1 MIALAWL
8 LLFFIIVGV
17 LAYHRSSLS
26 VYCIAILI
34 YLLWVSG
41 LSGLGLIGSSVLWV
55 FYLLFILLFAYPPL
69 RRRII
74 TAPIFTHYQ
83 KIKPT
88 LSVTEKEALM
98 IGTVGWEGELFSGM
112 PQWSKFNSYAAPQLS
127 AEEEEFLAGP
137 VEQLCQMIDNWEIN
151 HYLFN
156 LPPHVWQF
164 LKEQGFFSL
173 IIPKQYGGKQFS
185 ALGHSAV
192 IAKIAGRST
201 AAATVVA
208 VPNSLG
214 PAELLLE
221 YGTEEQKSYYLPRL
235 AKGEEIPCFALTSP
249 EAGSD
254 AGSMPDHGV
263 VCRDMW
269 QGEEVLGI
277 RLEWDKR
284 YITLAPV
291 ATLLGLA
298 FKLYDPDGLLGQQ
311 KEIGITCALIPVTTP
326 GVHIGRRHY
335 PLNSAFPNGPTQGVN
350 VFVPLSAIIGG
361 PEMAGKGWHML
372 IERLSVG
379 RAVTLPS
386 MSAGGAKIATFTT
399 GAYAAI
405 RKQFNLAIGHFEG
418 VQEALTAI
426 AGYTY
431 IIDAVR
437 QFSVAAIDRGERPAV
452 PSAISKYHTTEL
464 ARMVANHAMDVH
476 GGKGICMGPRNY
488 IAQAYEEAPIAITV
502 EGANILTRCMII
514 FGQGVMRCH
523 PYLLAELTAALQPDR
538 AQGLRAFDKALF
550 GHLGFVI
557 SNKCRSFFLGLTQGR
572 GTASPVS
579 GPTKRY
585 YQQIN
590 RFSAAFA
597 LTADLVV
604 LTLGGEFKRREH
616 LSGRLGDV
624 LSMLYLTSAVLKRFE
639 HQGCPEEDLPLLHW
653 ACQTLFFKLEQA
665 FTGIF
670 ANLPHRWLAR
680 SLQFLVFPLGRSFNL
695 PDDKQCHRVAQLIL
709 TPTNSRERLTNGA
722 YTTPVANNFA
732 GLIDVALRKVLA
744 AEPTEKKLHIAE
756 REGMISGNTRS
767 EKITAAVTAAI
778 LTDEEAELLR
788 QADKARKE
796 IIAVDDFPPEELSRE
811 LFSPASPVSERG
823 PE

>member
-1 MIALAWL
+1 MIALAWII
-8 LLFFIIVGV
+8 LFFLIIAA
-17 LAYHRSSLS
+17 LAYHRAALS
-26 VYCIAILI
+26 VYCIAILV

-41 LSGLGLIGSSVLWV
+41 LSGLGTVGSIVLWV
-55 FYLLFILLFAYPPL
+55 IYLLFIITFTVPPL
-69 RRRII
+69 RRQLI
-74 TAPIFTHYQ
+74 TAPIFALYQ
-83 KIKPT
+83 RVKPT
-88 LSVTEKEALM
+88 LSSTEKEALT

-112 PQWSKFNSYAAPQLS
+112 PQWQKFQSYTAPQLS
-127 AEEEEFLAGP
+127 AEEAAFLAGP
-137 VEQLCQMIDNWEIN
+137 VEQLCQMIDNWDIS
-151 HYLFN
+151 HHRFN
-156 LPPHVWQF
+156 LPPEVWQF
-164 LKEQGFFSL
+164 IKEQGFFSL

-185 ALGHSAV
+185 AFGHSAV

-201 AAATVVA
+201 ATATVVA

-235 AKGEEIPCFALTSP
+235 ATGEEIPCFALTSP

-263 VCRDMW
+263 VCHGEW
-269 QGEEVLGI
+269 HGEEVLGI
-277 RLEWDKR
+277 RLHWDKR

-298 FKLYDPDGLLGQQ
+298 FKLYDPDGLLGEQ
-311 KEIGITCALIPVTTP
+311 KSLGITCALIPVNTP
-326 GVHIGRRHY
+326 GIRIGRRHY
-335 PLNSAFPNGPTQGVN
+335 PLNSAFPNGPTQGDD

-386 MSAGGAKIATFTT
+386 MSAGGAKVAAFTT

-405 RKQFNLAIGHFEG
+405 RKQFNIAIGHFEG
-418 VQEALTAI
+418 VEEALTAI
-426 AGYTY
+426 AGETY

-452 PSAISKYHTTEL
+452 PSAISKYHSTEL
-464 ARMVANHAMDVH
+464 ARVVANHAMDVH

-538 AQGLRAFDKALF
+538 ARGLQAFDKALF
-550 GHLGFVI
+550 GHLGFII
-557 SNKCRSFFLGLTQGR
+557 SNKSRSFFLALTQGR
-572 GTASPVS
+572 LSAVPVD
-579 GPTKRY
+579 GPTKPY

-597 LTADLVV
+597 FAADMVV
-604 LTLGGEFKRREH
+604 LTLGSEFKRREH
-616 LSGRLGDV
+616 LSARLGDV

-639 HQGCPEEDLPLLHW
+639 QQGALAEDMPLVDW

-665 FTGIF
+665 FLGIL
-670 ANLPHRWLAR
+670 ANLPHRWLAVALR
-680 SLQFLVFPLGRSFNL
+680 LVVFPLGCRCRQ
-695 PDDKQCHRVAQLIL
+695 PTDKLNNQVASLIL
-709 TPTNSRERLTNGA
+709 TPTASRERLTEGT
-722 YTTPVANNFA
+722 YTTPVANNYV
-732 GLIDVALRKVLA
+732 GLINIALHKVLA
-744 AEPTEKKLHIAE
+744 AEPAEKKLHNAE
-756 REGMISGNTRS
+756 REGIISGNTRA
-767 EKITAAVTAAI
+767 EKINAAFAANV
-778 LTDEEAELLR
+778 LAEEEVELLK

-796 IIAVDDFPPEELSRE
+796 IIAVDDFAPEELSRP
-811 LFSPASPVSERG
+811 S
-823 PE
+823 